1 MDIPLQ
7 HHFFH
12 NSLCCIENVEFCVF
26 GILLHQKSGTTVSLR
41 LTSPISPQNSLKPEA
56 QVSTQAP
63 PAIIPP
69 PPDIQPVIDKLA
81 EYVARNGLKFEAS
94 VRAKNDPR

>member
-1 MDIPLQ
+1 M
-7 HHFFH
+7 HF
-12 NSLCCIENVEFCVF
+12 SSKV
-26 GILLHQKSGTTVSLR
+26 
-41 LTSPISPQNSLKPEA
+41 EA
-56 QVSTQAP
+56 QVSTPAA

>member
-1 MDIPLQ
+1 M
-7 HHFFH
+7 
-12 NSLCCIENVEFCVF
+12 
-26 GILLHQKSGTTVSLR
+26 
-41 LTSPISPQNSLKPEA
+41 NSLKPEV
-56 QVSTQAP
+56 QVSTPA

-69 PPDIQPVIDKLA
+69 PPDIQQVIDKLA

>member
-1 MDIPLQ
+1 M
-7 HHFFH
+7 F
-12 NSLCCIENVEFCVF
+12 
-26 GILLHQKSGTTVSLR
+26 
-41 LTSPISPQNSLKPEA
+41 ISPEYSPKVEA
-56 QVSTQAP
+56 QVSTPAP

>member
-1 MDIPLQ
+1 MSDRLSS
-7 HHFFH
+7 
-12 NSLCCIENVEFCVF
+12 NSS
-26 GILLHQKSGTTVSLR
+26 K
-41 LTSPISPQNSLKPEA
+41 
-56 QVSTQAP
+56 VSTPAPQA
-63 PAIIPP
+63 IVPP

>member
-1 MDIPLQ
+1 MIFWFRNRNEDQQNIYL
-7 HHFFH
+7 
-12 NSLCCIENVEFCVF
+12 N
-26 GILLHQKSGTTVSLR
+26 LLP
-41 LTSPISPQNSLKPEA
+41 SPPKNSLKAEP
-56 QVSTQAP
+56 QAIAP
-63 PAIIPP
+63 TAPAIIPP